1 MFSSIPFSRTIL
13 YVMLFLLIPIV
24 FVGMN
29 IFSNIHGINQIGEKI
44 EHVQLV
50 ALQQEKKQAS
60 NITVINHF
68 KEADHFYIDKNLEVL
83 TFLEP
88 EIDALQKIVQ
98 HKNFTDDEVIK
109 KRLEFLT
116 GNGNALRFSEGVV
129 QTHPQFQETTETLI
143 HPVEV
148 NLHDI
153 QKMLALIEGIQIGNF
168 MPAPN
173 RPQLVILDFKIEK
186 KKAIDKNEVFLLNMK
201 LLKREFL

>member
-1 MFSSIPFSRTIL
+1 MFNNIPFSRTIL
-13 YVMLFLLIPIV
+13 YAMLFLLLPIV
-24 FVGMN
+24 FVGMK
-29 IFSNIHGINQIGEKI
+29 IFSNIHSVNQVGEKI

-88 EIDALQKIVQ
+88 EIEALQKIVQ
-98 HKNFTDDEVIK
+98 HKNFTDDEMIK
-109 KRLEFLT
+109 KRLELLT

-153 QKMLALIEGIQIGNF
+153 QKMLALIEGIQIGNY

-173 RPQLVILDFKIEK
+173 RPQLVILDFKLEK
-186 KKAIDKNEVFLLNMK
+186 KKALDKNEIFLLNMK

>member
-13 YVMLFLLIPIV
+13 YAMLFCLIPIV
-24 FVGMN
+24 FVGME
-29 IFSNIHGINQIGEKI
+29 IISKIHGVNQIGEKI

-83 TFLEP
+83 NFLEP
-88 EIDALQKIVQ
+88 EIEALQKIVQ

-109 KRLEFLT
+109 KRLELLT

-153 QKMLALIEGIQIGNF
+153 QKMLALIEGIQIGSF
-168 MPAPN
+168 MPAES
-173 RPQLVILDFKIEK
+173 RPQLVILDFKLEK
-186 KKAIDKNEVFLLNMK
+186 KKTIDKNEVFLLNMK

>member
-13 YVMLFLLIPIV
+13 YAMLLFLIPIV

-29 IFSNIHGINQIGEKI
+29 IFSNIHGVNQVGEKI

-50 ALQQEKKQAS
+50 ALQQEKKQSS

-88 EIDALQKIVQ
+88 EIDALQKIVH

-109 KRLEFLT
+109 KRLELLT

-148 NLHDI
+148 NLYDI

-168 MPAPN
+168 MPGPN

-186 KKAIDKNEVFLLNMK
+186 KKVIDKNEIFLLNMK

>member
-1 MFSSIPFSRTIL
+1 MLSRIPFSRTLL
-13 YVMLFLLIPIV
+13 YVMFFCLFPIV
-24 FVGMN
+24 FVGVK
-29 IFSNIHGINQIGEKI
+29 IFSGIRGINQVGEKI
-44 EHVQLV
+44 ELVQLS

-60 NITVINHF
+60 NMTVMNHF

-83 TFLEP
+83 SFLEP
-88 EIDALQKIVQ
+88 EIEALQKIVQ

-116 GNGNALRFSEGVV
+116 GTGNVLRFSEGAI

-148 NLHDI
+148 DLQDI
-153 QKMLALIEGIQIGNF
+153 QKMLALIEGIQIGNY

-173 RPQLVILDFKIEK
+173 RPQLIILDFKLEK
-186 KKAIDKNEVFLLNMK
+186 KKALDKNEVYLLNMK

>member
-1 MFSSIPFSRTIL
+1 MFSSIPFSRAIL
-13 YVMLFLLIPIV
+13 YGMLFCLIPLV

-29 IFSNIHGINQIGEKI
+29 IFSKIHGVNQISDKI
-44 EHVQLV
+44 EHVQLA

-68 KEADHFYIDKNLEVL
+68 KDADHFYIDKNLEVL

-88 EIDALQKIVQ
+88 EIEGLQKIVQ
-98 HKNFTDDEVIK
+98 HKSFTDDEVIK
-109 KRLEFLT
+109 KRLELLT
-116 GNGNALRFSEGVV
+116 GTGNALRFSEGVV

-168 MPAPN
+168 MPAQN
-173 RPQLVILDFKIEK
+173 RPQLVILDFKLEK
-186 KKAIDKNEVFLLNMK
+186 KKALDKNEVFLLNMK

>member
-13 YVMLFLLIPIV
+13 YAMLFCLIPLV

-29 IFSNIHGINQIGEKI
+29 IFSKIHGINQISEKI
-44 EHVQLV
+44 EHVQLA

-68 KEADHFYIDKNLEVL
+68 KDADHFYIDKNLEVL

-88 EIDALQKIVQ
+88 EIEGLQKIVQ
-98 HKNFTDDEVIK
+98 HKSFTDDEVIK
-109 KRLEFLT
+109 KRLELLT
-116 GNGNALRFSEGVV
+116 GTGNALRFSEGVV

-168 MPAPN
+168 MPAQN
-173 RPQLVILDFKIEK
+173 RPQLVILDFKLEK
-186 KKAIDKNEVFLLNMK
+186 KKALDKNEVFLLNMK

>member
-1 MFSSIPFSRTIL
+1 MFSSIPFNRTIL
-13 YVMLFLLIPIV
+13 YAMLFFLLPIV
-24 FVGMN
+24 FVGMK
-29 IFSNIHGINQIGEKI
+29 IFSGIHGINQIGDKI

-88 EIDALQKIVQ
+88 EIEALQKIVQ

-109 KRLEFLT
+109 KRLEVLT
-116 GNGNALRFSEGVV
+116 GSGNALRFSEGAI

-153 QKMLALIEGIQIGNF
+153 QKMLALIEGIQIGSF
-168 MPAPN
+168 MPAQS
-173 RPQLVILDFKIEK
+173 RPQLVILDFKLEK
-186 KKAIDKNEVFLLNMK
+186 KKALDKNEVFLLNMK

>member
-13 YVMLFLLIPIV
+13 YAMLFCLIPIV
-24 FVGMN
+24 FVGMK
-29 IFSNIHGINQIGEKI
+29 IFSGIHGVNQISEKI
-44 EHVQLV
+44 EHVQLA

-88 EIDALQKIVQ
+88 EIEALQKIVQ
-98 HKNFTDDEVIK
+98 HKNFTDDDVIK
-109 KRLEFLT
+109 KRLELLT

-153 QKMLALIEGIQIGNF
+153 QKMLALIEGIQIGSF
-168 MPAPN
+168 MPAES
-173 RPQLVILDFKIEK
+173 RPQLVILDFKLEK